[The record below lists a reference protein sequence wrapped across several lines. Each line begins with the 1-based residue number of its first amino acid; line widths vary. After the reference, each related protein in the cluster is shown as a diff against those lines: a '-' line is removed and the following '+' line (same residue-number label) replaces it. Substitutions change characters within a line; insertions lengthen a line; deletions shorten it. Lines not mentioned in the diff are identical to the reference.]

1 VSASP
6 VVPTRPE
13 VWILGSSDYGAQV
26 AAHFGLPYCFAHF
39 ITERGS
45 EDTVALYREGFRPHP
60 GVPGRLEAPRAAL
73 GVFALTADTDAEA
86 WRLYKSRELWRLS
99 RDTGRYPPLPSV
111 AEVEAYPFSE
121 AERAHLDR
129 LRERAIVGAPET
141 VRARL
146 EALAERHGAAEVA
159 VLTPCHDPEARR
171 RSYRL
176 LAEAFR
182 LVDESG
188 RLAAA

>member
-1 VSASP
+1 
-6 VVPTRPE
+6 VPTRPE

-39 ITERGS
+39 ISDRGS
-45 EDTVALYREGFRPHP
+45 EDAVALYREAFRAHP

-73 GVFALTADTDAEA
+73 GVFALTADTEAEA
-86 WRLYKSRELWRLS
+86 WRLYKSRELWRLF

-111 AEVEAYPFSE
+111 AEAEAYAYSD

-129 LRERAIVGAPET
+129 LRARAIVGAPEQ
-141 VRARL
+141 VRAKL

-159 VLTPCHDPEARR
+159 VLTPCHDPAARR

-176 LAEAFR
+176 LAEAFG
-182 LVDESG
+182 LADGGG